1 MTLRAYRRVA
11 LVAFVSL
18 YAIVVTGALVR
29 LTGSGLGCVDWPACN
44 ESRFIDVSTGH
55 AAIEQ
60 LNRLFTGVVAASVIV
75 AVLAGLRVT
84 PRPPRLLAL
93 ALWLVVGVL
102 AQVVIGG
109 VVVLTGLNPWSNVA
123 HYLVSVVLM
132 TGAWALWRVARAAPR
147 ATAATPWR
155 WPMIVLGGAAIVAG
169 TIVTGAGPHAG
180 DEEAIRIG
188 VAIRDAA
195 RVHGA
200 LVWATLAAAA
210 VVVWSGRSE
219 AAVRRSG
226 WTVVGVGAA
235 QTAVGYAQYA
245 TGLPV
250 PLVAIHVAGSIAVWL
265 ALLGLW
271 AASGGWGPGVRVL
284 D

>member
-1 MTLRAYRRVA
+1 MTLGAYRRVA
-11 LVAFVSL
+11 LVAFGSL
-18 YAIVVTGALVR
+18 YAIIVTGALVR

-44 ESRFIDVSTGH
+44 ESRFIDVSSGH

-75 AVLAGLRVT
+75 AVLAGLRVR
-84 PRPPRLLAL
+84 PRPPRLLPI
-93 ALWLVVGVL
+93 ALWLVAGVL

-123 HYLVSVVLM
+123 HYLVSVALM
-132 TGAWALWRVARAAPR
+132 TGAWALLRVTRTAARAARPTR
-147 ATAATPWR
+147 WR
-155 WPMIVLGGAAIVAG
+155 WAMLVLGGSAIVAG

-180 DEEAIRIG
+180 DEDAIRIG

-200 LVWATLAAAA
+200 LVWATLAVAAW
-210 VVVWSGRSE
+210 VVWSGRRD

-226 WTVVGVGAA
+226 WGLLVVGAG
-235 QTAVGYAQYA
+235 QTAVGYVQYA

-250 PLVAIHVAGSIAVWL
+250 PLVAIHVAGSVAAWL

-271 AASGGWGPGVRVL
+271 ASGGGWRGVVRVL